1 MALKQIVTP
10 VRVGVF
16 VVGAMASFAVFLQIV
31 STSGSNVGDAY
42 KIHAYFD
49 DVLGLEKK
57 SPVQIAGIDIGN
69 IEDIV
74 LDQEKG
80 KAKLTLR
87 VKREVKLYKNAK
99 LSKISISLLGDFKLA
114 VTPGGPPSPEL
125 QDGDFID
132 DVTSASDTEQIIN
145 EVRKMSEA
153 MSKLVAGQDGK
164 PSPLEQIVYDVQS
177 SAAAARAAIETVN
190 DSMGGNV
197 QKLDRILTNID
208 AFTSDLKTISNGK
221 DTDIDAIT
229 KDAREIA
236 RALRVTSQSLEQIIA
251 GQNQGE
257 LTETVKS
264 LRETLNTMNTALNN
278 VAQITEKVNNG
289 EGTVGALINDRKI
302 HDDVADAVESAS
314 EIIGGVSR
322 LQTWV
327 NLRSEFHF
335 RAAAAKNYLQIQLRP
350 KEDKYYII
358 EVVDDPRGV
367 RETIIEDVETTS
379 PEPGRDFQY
388 RERRTTTKD
397 GLKFS
402 LQFAKRYYWLALRF
416 GIIENTG
423 GVGANAFFFDDRLEL
438 LLDINQ
444 FGEETRLPRFK
455 ALASMEI
462 VPHVYITGGIDDFFN
477 TGTTDFFVGGGVR
490 FNDDDLKYLLFSVGG
505 AIPSSGN

>member
-1 MALKQIVTP
+1 MAIKQIVTP

-16 VVGAMASFAVFLQIV
+16 VVGALASFAVFLQIV
-31 STSGSNVGDAY
+31 STSGSSVGDSY
-42 KIHAYFD
+42 LVHAYFN

-69 IEDIV
+69 IDDIV
-74 LDQEKG
+74 LDQERG
-80 KAKLTLR
+80 QAKLTLR
-87 VKREVKLYKNAK
+87 IKKEVKLYKNAR

-125 QDGDFID
+125 KDGDFIE
-132 DVTSASDTEQIIN
+132 DVTSASDTEQIIA

-190 DSMGGNV
+190 ENIGGNV
-197 QKLDRILTNID
+197 EKLDRILTNIE
-208 AFTSDLKTISNGK
+208 AFTTDLKTISDGK

-236 RALRVTSQSLEQIIA
+236 RALKVTSQSLEQIIA

-257 LTETVKS
+257 LQDSVKS
-264 LRETLNTMNTALNN
+264 LRQTLDTMNRALEN
-278 VAQITEKVNNG
+278 VAAITEKVNNG
-289 EGTVGALINDRKI
+289 EGTVGALINDRQI
-302 HDDVADAVESAS
+302 HDDVADAVESAG
-314 EIIGGVSR
+314 EIIGGVAR

-335 RAAAAKNYLQIQLRP
+335 RAGAAKNYLQIQLRP

-388 RERRTTTKD
+388 RERRTTTVD

-402 LQFAKRYYWLALRF
+402 IQFAKRYYWLALRF

-423 GVGANAFFFDDRLEL
+423 GIGANAFFFDDRLEL
-438 LLDINQ
+438 LLDVNQ
-444 FGEETRLPRFK
+444 FGEETRRPRFK
-455 ALASMEI
+455 SLASLEV
-462 VPHVYITGGIDDFFN
+462 VPHVYLTGGVDDFLN
-477 TGTTDFFVGGGVR
+477 PGTTDFFIGGGVR
-490 FNDDDLKYLLFSVGG
+490 FNDEDLKYLLFSTGG
-505 AIPSSGN
+505 IPATN